1 MVSRRPSSLV
11 FCSWIALAASAL
23 PAVAGAPAGAEA
35 PPPIRLLAPAA
46 DAALV
51 AGDEA
56 EIAWEPHASFATLGP
71 VEEWEAFLSLD
82 GGATYPFRLTPH
94 LDQDLRRFR
103 WRVPAVPSADAR
115 LLFRFGD
122 ERREVAVAVPQRFVI
137 AALAVPAAFPDPT
150 FDLGRRLPR
159 VVGESALPG
168 QRGVVAWVEGSRRG
182 TGLRH
187 VVGSGAAEIAPAQAL
202 PESPRGTDV
211 ADSPRIRRV
220 AAPVARTATSAPSLT
235 IHAADAPA
243 LTPPRPCADLLLLGQ
258 RRNE

>member
-1 MVSRRPSSLV
+1 MVSRRLSSLV

-23 PAVAGAPAGAEA
+23 PALAQA

-56 EIAWEPHASFATLGP
+56 EIAWEPHASFSTLGR

-122 ERREVAVAVPQRFVI
+122 ERSEVAVAVPQRFVI
-137 AALAVPAAFPDPT
+137 AAPAAPAALPDAT
-150 FDLGRRLPR
+150 FDVGRRSPR
-159 VVGESALPG
+159 AAGESALPG

-187 VVGSGAAEIAPAQAL
+187 VVGSGAAVIAPAQAL

-211 ADSPRIRRV
+211 ADSQRIRRV
-220 AAPVARTATSAPSLT
+220 AAAAARTATSQRSLT
-235 IHAADAPA
+235 VRSTDAPA
-243 LTPPRPCADLLLLGQ
+243 LAPPRPCADLLLLTQ